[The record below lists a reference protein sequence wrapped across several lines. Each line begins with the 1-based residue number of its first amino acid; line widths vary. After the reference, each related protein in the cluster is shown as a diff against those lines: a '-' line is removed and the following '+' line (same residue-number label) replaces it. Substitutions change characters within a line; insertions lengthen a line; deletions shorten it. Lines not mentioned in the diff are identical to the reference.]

1 MSTKSK
7 LFYGAAVM
15 VAMAGVA
22 GVASAQTTTTKTV
35 KKHHHAP
42 AAAES
47 ATSAQVKAL
56 TEEVN
61 ALKAELDQEVAAR
74 QQVQAQAQAQTAQAQ
89 AQADQAQANAAATQS
104 HVDEEIKRIPGE
116 VKEDVAAVAPKTDKL
131 YYKGVSITFGG
142 FAEAAGIYR
151 SHDETADVASSFTK
165 MPFPQTAAA
174 HTGETDFTAR
184 QSRYSALIQGNL
196 SEDTVAAFYG
206 EFDFLGAAQTAN
218 SNQSDSY
225 NPRIRNLYGTID
237 WNKSGWHLLA
247 GQNWSLV
254 TMNSKGITP
263 RNEVTPPQIDAQY
276 IPGFAWARQ
285 PQVRLTKNFGQKFW
299 LAVSLENPQTTIGGS
314 TSAIAGI
321 TANTSQAP
329 TGQFYSGTN
338 YSLNS
343 IPDVV
348 TKVAYEDTFG
358 DGHTF
363 HAEALGLLRQFEDRV
378 DVTGT
383 NLLSLP
389 VGNQV
394 ERTTGGGVGGSV
406 AVSVVPKVLDLQ
418 ASVLGGDGIGRY
430 GSAGLS
436 DTTVRPNGK
445 LGALP
450 ETMALA
456 GGTFHATPML
466 DLYLFGGEEKDR
478 SKVYNVGNTIYGYGA
493 GVTGVSNAGCDIEN
507 SPLACSGFNK
517 SVDQVTAGLWQKI
530 YNGPAG
536 RLQFGLQY
544 SHTTRE
550 LFSDVAGNSP
560 KASED
565 MVFTSFR
572 YYPF

>member
-1 MSTKSK
+1 M
-7 LFYGAAVM
+7 
-15 VAMAGVA
+15 
-22 GVASAQTTTTKTV
+22 
-35 KKHHHAP
+35 
-42 AAAES
+42 
-47 ATSAQVKAL
+47 
-56 TEEVN
+56 
-61 ALKAELDQEVAAR
+61 
-74 QQVQAQAQAQTAQAQ
+74 
-89 AQADQAQANAAATQS
+89 
-104 HVDEEIKRIPGE
+104 
-116 VKEDVAAVAPKTDKL
+116 KEDVAAVAPKTDKL

-165 MPFPQTAAA
+165 MPFPQTAVA

-196 SEDTVAAFYG
+196 SEDTVASFYG

-285 PQVRLTKNFGQKFW
+285 PQIRLTKNFGQKLW

-358 DGHTF
+358 NGHTF

-389 VGNQV
+389 VGNSV

-406 AVSVVPKVLDLQ
+406 ALTVVPKMLDLQ
-418 ASVLGGDGIGRY
+418 ASILGGDGIGRY

-466 DLYLFGGEEKDR
+466 DLYLFGGQEKDH
-478 SKVYNVGNTIYGYGA
+478 SKIYNVGNTIYGYGT
-493 GVTGVSNAGCDIEN
+493 GVTGISNAGCDIEN
-507 SPLACSGFNK
+507 SALACSGFNK
-517 SVDQVTAGLWQKI
+517 SVDQITAGLWQKV

-536 RLQFGLQY
+536 RLQFGVQY

-550 LFSDVAGNSP
+550 LFADPAGNAP

>member
-1 MSTKSK
+1 MSTKNK
-7 LFYGAAVM
+7 LFYGAAVLI
-15 VAMAGVA
+15 AMAGVTGA
-22 GVASAQTTTTKTV
+22 ANATTV
-35 KKHHHAP
+35 KKHVKKAAP
-42 AAAES
+42 EAS
-47 ATSAQVKAL
+47 QTTAQIQAL
-56 TEEVN
+56 TEEVT
-61 ALKAELDQEVAAR
+61 ALKAELDQEVAQR
-74 QQVQAQAQAQTAQAQ
+74 QQAQSQVQAAQ
-89 AQADQAQANAAATQS
+89 AQADQAQASVAATQS
-104 HVDEEIKRIPGE
+104 HVDDEIKRIPGE

-151 SHDETADVASSFTK
+151 SRDETADIASSYTK
-165 MPFPQTAAA
+165 MPFPQTPAA
-174 HTGETDFTAR
+174 HTGETDFTGR
-184 QSRYSALIQGNL
+184 QSRYSALIQGNV
-196 SEDTVAAFYG
+196 SEDTVASFYG

-218 SNQSDSY
+218 SNQSNSY
-225 NPRIRNLYGTID
+225 NPRVRNLYAAMD
-237 WNKSGWHLLA
+237 WNNSGWHLLA

-285 PQVRLTKNFGQKFW
+285 PQIRLTKNFGQKIW

-314 TSAIAGI
+314 ASAISGI
-321 TANTSQAP
+321 SVTDTQAP
-329 TGQFYSGTN
+329 TANFYSGTN

-343 IPDVV
+343 TPDVV

-358 DGHTF
+358 GHSF
-363 HAEALGLLRQFEDRV
+363 HAEALGLLREFEDRV
-378 DVTGT
+378 DVTAT
-383 NLLSLP
+383 NALSVP
-389 VGNQV
+389 ISNTVQ
-394 ERTTGGGVGGSV
+394 RTTGGGIGGSV
-406 AVSVVPKVLDLQ
+406 ALSVVPKVLDFQ

-450 ETMALA
+450 ETMWLT

-466 DLYLFGGEEKDR
+466 DVYLFGGAETDR
-478 SKVYNVGNTIYGYGA
+478 SKVYNVGNTLYGYGA
-493 GVTGVSNAGCDIEN
+493 DVTGVSNAGCNIEN
-507 SPLACSGFNK
+507 SALACSGFNK
-517 SVDQVTAGLWQKI
+517 SVNQVTAGLWQKI

-536 RLQFGLQY
+536 RVQFGLQY

-550 LFSDVAGNSP
+550 LFADPAGNAP